1 MSTPPTDASFN
12 SNAIIANTTAYAT
25 EVYALSATGGF
36 TMERGFDD
44 IKRADIAAPVHVDVT
59 NSVQV
64 LMDVA
69 TFNAKLGLVKSGET
83 NNAVTSTS
91 FSAADDFFKV
101 AGAEVDSISLS
112 AAEFTAGIAKST
124 QVISV
129 GKYSTLYSGF
139 QSYVAA
145 YFGFDGG
152 FSSLFTAASEF
163 SIDSTNVFNGA
174 SFKSLL
180 TASAQAAEG
189 RYISD
194 LSGSIT
200 ISNITKLLKYAVDAN
215 VFGNRT
221 PGVAGTAVNGA
232 NNSDY
237 GVADGFIAGDL
248 IWVPAGT
255 TIKLHLDI
263 DNESFNPLNNIGVT
277 NASGTATSQSTAFT
291 TTNFTMN
298 TSAST
303 TVIDRV
309 CTAPLLIKL
318 VNAATIAALA

>member
-1 MSTPPTDASFN
+1 
-12 SNAIIANTTAYAT
+12 
-25 EVYALSATGGF
+25 
-36 TMERGFDD
+36 
-44 IKRADIAAPVHVDVT
+44 
-59 NSVQV
+59 
-64 LMDVA
+64 
-69 TFNAKLGLVKSGET
+69 
-83 NNAVTSTS
+83 
-91 FSAADDFFKV
+91 
-101 AGAEVDSISLS
+101 
-112 AAEFTAGIAKST
+112 
-124 QVISV
+124 
-129 GKYSTLYSGF
+129 LYSGF
-139 QSYVAA
+139 QAYVAA

-163 SIDSTNVFNGA
+163 SIDTNNVFNGA

-180 TASAQAAEG
+180 TSSAQAAEG
-189 RYISD
+189 RYISS
-194 LSGSIT
+194 LTGSIT

-237 GVADGFIAGDL
+237 GVADGFMAGDL

-263 DNESFNPLNNIGVT
+263 DNESFNPLNNIGSTNVT
-277 NASGTATSQSTAFT
+277 SIGASQSSTFT
-291 TTNFTMN
+291 SNNFTM
-298 TSAST
+298 TTEAST

-318 VNAATIAALA
+318 VNASAIAALA

>member
-1 MSTPPTDASFN
+1 MSL
-12 SNAIIANTTAYAT
+12 SNAPDGVNASHSNT
-25 EVYALSATGGF
+25 VYDGSVNCFAATGGF

-44 IKRADIAAPVHVDVT
+44 IKLAATSAPAFVDVT

-69 TFNAKLGLVKSGET
+69 TFNAKLGLVKSGDT
-83 NNAVTSTS
+83 NNAVSSTS
-91 FSAADDFFKV
+91 FSKADDFFKV
-101 AGAEVDSISLS
+101 GGVEVDSISLS
-112 AAEFTAGIAKST
+112 SAEFTAGIAKST

-129 GKYSTLYSGF
+129 GKYETLYSGF
-139 QSYVAA
+139 QSYVTA

-163 SIDSTNVFNGA
+163 KIDETNVFNGA

-180 TASAQAAEG
+180 TASAQTTEG
-189 RYISD
+189 KYINA
-194 LSGSIT
+194 LTGSIT
-200 ISNITKLLKYAVDAN
+200 ISNITKLLKYAVDGN

-221 PGVAGTAVNGA
+221 PGVAGTAVDAA

-263 DNESFNPLNNIGVT
+263 DAESFAPLNNIGIT
-277 NASGTATSQSTAFT
+277 NGSGTATSQSTTFT
-291 TTNFTMN
+291 STNFTMS
-298 TSAST
+298 TTAST
-303 TVIDRV
+303 TVIDRT

-318 VNAATIAALA
+318 VNAATITALA

>member
-1 MSTPPTDASFN
+1 MSLSASN
-12 SNAIIANTTAYAT
+12 PAPNAIIANTTAYED

-44 IKRADIAAPVHVDVT
+44 IKLAAADAPVHVNVT

-69 TFNAKLGLVKSGET
+69 TFNAKLGLVKNAT
-83 NNAVTSTS
+83 NTAVTSTS
-91 FSAADDFFKV
+91 FSAVDDFFKV
-101 AGAEVDSISLS
+101 ADAEVSSITLS
-112 AAEFTAGIAKST
+112 SAEFTAGIAKST

-129 GKYSTLYSGF
+129 GKYETLYSGF

-152 FSSLFTAASEF
+152 FSSLFTSASEF

-221 PGVAGTAVNGA
+221 PSGDGTAVDSV
-232 NNSDY
+232 NSLNY

-263 DNESFNPLNNIGVT
+263 DAESFAPLNNIGST
-277 NASGTATSQSTAFT
+277 NGSALASSQSSTFT
-291 TTNFTMN
+291 DTNFTMN

-318 VNAATIAALA
+318 VDASTIAALA